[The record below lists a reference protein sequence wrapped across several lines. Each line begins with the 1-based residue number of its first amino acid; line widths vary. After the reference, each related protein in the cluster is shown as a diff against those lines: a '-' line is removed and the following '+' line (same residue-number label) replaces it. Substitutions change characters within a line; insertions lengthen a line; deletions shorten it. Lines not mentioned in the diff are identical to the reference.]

1 MQKLIDGFFQQ
12 IINYCLKNNLNLIY
26 KLLFAIF
33 KKIIKGPFVIN
44 FIDYKFLAYPQK
56 KSLSRWMLKYLKPWD
71 LSQIKL
77 IYKIIADDKILLVDC
92 GSNYGAYAIPVA
104 KKFINSEVLCFDAS
118 KKVLSHLK
126 KNVELNNLN
135 NIKYYNLGI
144 SNKKKFD
151 FFNDNI
157 LHYKNSGEYRFKKSH
172 LSYKVKTILLD
183 NFLNNI
189 NFKIYKK
196 IIFKLDIEGYEF
208 NALLGMEKILNK
220 RNIIVFLELS
230 KMLLK
235 NPIFSYNFFRKF
247 LLKKNLIMLDLN
259 LNVVNLKRTL
269 TKIYSLNK
277 KNTIGDYLLVNKS
290 YYKKEIKS
298 LNKNEN
304 F

>member
-1 MQKLIDGFFQQ
+1 VYSFE
-12 IINYCLKNNLNLIY
+12 
-26 KLLFAIF
+26 
-33 KKIIKGPFVIN
+33 
-44 FIDYKFLAYPQK
+44 PQK
-56 KSLSRWMLKYLKPWD
+56 VVFD
-71 LSQIKL
+71 
-77 IYKIIADDKILLVDC
+77 ILC
-92 GSNYGAYAIPVA
+92 
-104 KKFINSEVLCFDAS
+104 
-118 KKVLSHLK
+118 
-126 KNVELNNLN
+126 KNIELNNLN

-172 LSYKVKTILLD
+172 LSYKVKTNLLD

-235 NPIFSYNFFRKF
+235 NPLFSYNFFRKF
-247 LLKKNLIMLDLN
+247 LLKKSLIMLDLN

-269 TKIYSLNK
+269 TKIYLLNK
-277 KNTIGDYLLVNKS
+277 KKTIGDYLLVNKS
-290 YYKKEIKS
+290 YYKEEIKS
-298 LNKNEN
+298 INKNEN